1 MEACNSKGWRVS
13 VNPFRDSIHTPEQE
27 PELSWDYL
35 HLVTH
40 PFPIVLVT
48 TGMVAGILGWV
59 LDRDELERYAVLS
72 LLIAGALAIP
82 SYVTG
87 LAAADVIGDRTFVQ
101 PSVVQTHRT
110 WATFA
115 AFALLTCGV
124 FALFSLLQPGD
135 RRLRRFVI
143 VIAIPTALLTAFA
156 AFRGGKIEHDVEATV
171 SQMAPP
177 GITTESVAGTGELR
191 LPTG

>member
-1 MEACNSKGWRVS
+1 M
-13 VNPFRDSIHTPEQE
+13 
-27 PELSWDYL
+27 SWDYL

-48 TGMVAGILGWV
+48 IGATAGIIGWA
-59 LDRDELERYAVLS
+59 LNRDGLERYAVIS
-72 LLIAGALAIP
+72 LLIAGAMAIP

-87 LAAADVIGDRTFVQ
+87 LAAADVVGERTFVQ

-135 RRLRRFVI
+135 RRLRRFVF
-143 VIAIPTALLTAFA
+143 VIAVPTAVLTAFA
-156 AFRGGKIEHDVEATV
+156 AFRGGKIEHGADATTDRPVVTSPV
-171 SQMAPP
+171 SLPP
-177 GITTESVAGTGELR
+177 VRAILNGRAGPGGAR
-191 LPTG
+191 A

>member
-1 MEACNSKGWRVS
+1 
-13 VNPFRDSIHTPEQE
+13 
-27 PELSWDYL
+27 LSWDYL

-48 TGMVAGILGWV
+48 IGMAAGLLGWV
-59 LDRDELERYAVLS
+59 LDREALERYGVIS

-87 LAAADVIGDRTFVQ
+87 LAAADVISDRTFVQ
-101 PSVVQTHRT
+101 PSIVQTHRT

-124 FALFSLLQPGD
+124 FALFSLLQAGD
-135 RRLRRFVI
+135 RRLRRFVFL
-143 VIAIPTALLTAFA
+143 IAVPTAMLTAFA
-156 AFRGGKIEHDVEATV
+156 AFRGGKIEHDAE
-171 SQMAPP
+171 APP
-177 GITTESVAGTGELR
+177 DTETATSLSAAASDARQGQERGRVNW
-191 LPTG
+191 PT

>member
-1 MEACNSKGWRVS
+1 M
-13 VNPFRDSIHTPEQE
+13 
-27 PELSWDYL
+27 SWDYF

-48 TGMVAGILGWV
+48 TGALVGLLGWV
-59 LDRDELERYAVLS
+59 LGRETLENYAIIS

-82 SYVTG
+82 SYLTG
-87 LAAADVIGDRTFVQ
+87 LAAADVVAERTFVQ

-124 FALFSLLQPGD
+124 FALFSLLQPDD
-135 RRLRRFVI
+135 RRLRRFVF
-143 VIAIPTALLTAFA
+143 VIAIPVALLTAVA
-156 AFRGGKIEHDVEATV
+156 AFRGGKIEHDESNDLQPTAAATRPV
-171 SQMAPP
+171 PWP
-177 GITTESVAGTGELR
+177 IGLDRPAGRHAGAAHFQEIAL
-191 LPTG
+191 

>member
-1 MEACNSKGWRVS
+1 MAGAYPSTLSENSGRGS
-13 VNPFRDSIHTPEQE
+13 EQE

-48 TGMVAGILGWV
+48 IGMGSGLLGWV
-59 LDRDELERYAVLS
+59 LNREELERYGIIS

-82 SYVTG
+82 SYGTG
-87 LAAADVIGDRTFVQ
+87 LAAADVVAERTFVQ
-101 PSVVQTHRT
+101 PSIVQTHRT

-124 FALFSLLQPGD
+124 FALFSLLQPSD
-135 RRLRRFVI
+135 RRLRRFVFI
-143 VIAIPTALLTAFA
+143 IAVPTAMLTAFA
-156 AFRGGKIEHDVEATV
+156 ALRGGKIEHDADARADSVSAVAVESARNEPGAVEPAAT
-171 SQMAPP
+171 M
-177 GITTESVAGTGELR
+177 GTGGR
-191 LPTG
+191 P

>member
-1 MEACNSKGWRVS
+1 
-13 VNPFRDSIHTPEQE
+13 
-27 PELSWDYL
+27 LSWDYL

-48 TGMVAGILGWV
+48 TGMVAGLLGWV
-59 LDRDELERYAVLS
+59 LGREELERYAVIS

-87 LAAADVIGDRTFVQ
+87 LAAADVVGERTFVQ
-101 PSVVQTHRT
+101 PGIVQTHRT

-135 RRLRRFVI
+135 RRLRRFVF
-143 VIAIPTALLTAFA
+143 VIAIPTAALTAFA
-156 AFRGGKIEHDVEATV
+156 AFRGGKIEHDAEASASV
-171 SQMAPP
+171 SATLTADALQA
-177 GITTESVAGTGELR
+177 
-191 LPTG
+191 PTGNEKEGG